1 MRHGFPSGLCNIFV
15 FLRQQTNFFGVDSS
29 VPKMCQA
36 HNIEEK
42 TSSRKEGG
50 RVSLEHFLLV
60 CMLTCKAAKFTAKR
74 GSELNLEF
82 WIG

>member
-1 MRHGFPSGLCNIFV
+1 MQYFYEFCFFKNKTQKINV
-15 FLRQQTNFFGVDSS
+15 FGVDSS

-50 RVSLEHFLLV
+50 ERVSLEHFLLV

>member
-1 MRHGFPSGLCNIFV
+1 MQYFYEICFFKNKT
-15 FLRQQTNFFGVDSS
+15 QQTNFFGVDSS

-82 WIG
+82 WIGG